1 MIDDRDERT
10 PPRGTVRAVTPAR
23 RIPQALQWQEGMLLA
38 PHHFQQLTLRT
49 EELLSYQTGLAL
61 PYAWGVRR
69 FDVDRDALA
78 RGWFRVSELEAVM
91 PDGLVVTLPE
101 DRSLEIHLEM
111 HKEALEGG
119 RPVPV
124 YLVVPRRRQEA
135 APVIAETARY
145 RAVAGDS
152 VLDENTGQGEQR
164 IPRLLPRLSLLVTDR
179 PSGDFARLPLARVT
193 YRDNQTRLEPYV
205 PPLLTLVPDADA
217 PGAPIV
223 ERVQNVAARLR
234 GKAKYLA
241 ESRTAQSLGTRMK
254 IQALVSGL
262 PLLEELLVSEAIH
275 PRTLYLA
282 LCSLAGP
289 LAMLRLEEPMPPEL
303 PRYDHT
309 DLLATFS
316 RAEQAIDTV
325 LDEGVSELYTD
336 HVFELDK
343 QRNVFHIFFEKAWQ
357 DRELVLGVRRGSG
370 QTEADVEAWMAEALI
385 GAQSLVTEM
394 QKARILGVARKK
406 LDSHAEL
413 AASSSVT
420 LYEIRP
426 ESKYLKAGERLLAF
440 NPRGGARPAE
450 IVLYVKNRDRA
461 D

>member
-1 MIDDRDERT
+1 MDGSPLLKLRAAGPERQVH
-10 PPRGTVRAVTPAR
+10 PPRELRAEQEMIEPRHLPVPHGHGR
-23 RIPQALQWQEGMLLA
+23 RGVEE
-38 PHHFQQLTLRT
+38 RS
-49 EELLSYQTGLAL
+49 EELARLITRESGAL
-61 PYAWGVRR
+61 
-69 FDVDRDALA
+69 
-78 RGWFRVSELEAVM
+78 
-91 PDGLVVTLPE
+91 T
-101 DRSLEIHLEM
+101 
-111 HKEALEGG
+111 
-119 RPVPV
+119 
-124 YLVVPRRRQEA
+124 
-135 APVIAETARY
+135 
-145 RAVAGDS
+145 S
-152 VLDENTGQGEQR
+152 VLN
-164 IPRLLPRLSLLVTDR
+164 SM
-179 PSGDFARLPLARVT
+179 F
-193 YRDNQTRLEPYV
+193 Y
-205 PPLLTLVPDADA
+205 ADA
-217 PGAPIV
+217 PGAAIV

-343 QRNVFHIFFEKAWQ
+343 QRNVFHIFFEKAWR

-394 QKARILGVARKK
+394 QKSRILGVARRK

-426 ESKYLKAGERLLAF
+426 ESKYLKAGERLLVF